1 MPAERERS
9 STYTLAQQVR
19 CIMNQRLIKMLCQ
32 GCAHKIDAKGL
43 VNEEEL
49 KALEIDGN
57 QKVSKHNSAGCDL
70 CARTGFVGRTLLLDA
85 LLITSAVNE
94 RDGIYNALMGNV
106 NDITKEPGVIFHS
119 RKEGIIDLMNSG
131 LVDPRVAL
139 LHVED

>member
-1 MPAERERS
+1 
-9 STYTLAQQVR
+9 
-19 CIMNQRLIKMLCQ
+19 MNQRLIKMLCQ
-32 GCAHKIDAKGL
+32 GCAHKVEAKDL
-43 VNEEEL
+43 CSDDEL
-49 KALEIDGN
+49 KALEIEPT

-119 RKEGIIDLMNSG
+119 RKEGIVDLMNSG